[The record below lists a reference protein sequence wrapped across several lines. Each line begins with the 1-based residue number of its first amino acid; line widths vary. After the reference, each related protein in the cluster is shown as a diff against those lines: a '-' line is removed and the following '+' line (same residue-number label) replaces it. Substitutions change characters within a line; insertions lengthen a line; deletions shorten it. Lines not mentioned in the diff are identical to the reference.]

1 MTGHF
6 FCVPATTNPNE
17 ITPSPFSERR
27 GLWLI
32 QDYSNGDAGWISC
45 HSKLL
50 PLSQPKRVREREM
63 HRYIRKTHCIRNR
76 RKGKKNK
83 WKRNPI
89 NKKKKG
95 GERLRPGVIVLSL
108 SGFLLPFTGSLNLFA
123 ASGDGSSFHL
133 WLFLVVADGRSK
145 RSRATATFRRWMRVF
160 GGVRH
165 HQSDTDIPLV
175 SSTKTFFFLFTDSS
189 TGQAR
194 ATAAAKDLP
203 YWISISITVKEDAH
217 KTHLTVHPS
226 VVERINLS
234 GLSFAVV
241 IVGFCSCRR
250 GERVQPRKVE
260 SSSGFG
266 CMTMI
271 ACTTTTRVTQT
282 NSTLFRPF
290 LFLSS
295 DDSGPTDRKFPLFS
309 FFSTLISLHN
319 GTARTVQRPSAE
331 RTSPI
336 PQTKNSRDGGDR
348 PLDCDAVLPYRP
360 MFDFDSFSSRSD
372 DDRASTTKETT
383 RDLGK

>member
-1 MTGHF
+1 MDEGVWGCPPPPIRH
-6 FCVPATTNPNE
+6 
-17 ITPSPFSERR
+17 
-27 GLWLI
+27 W
-32 QDYSNGDAGWISC
+32 
-45 HSKLL
+45 HSSRLF
-50 PLSQPKRVREREM
+50 
-63 HRYIRKTHCIRNR
+63 N
-76 RKGKKNK
+76 KN
-83 WKRNPI
+83 
-89 NKKKKG
+89 
-95 GERLRPGVIVLSL
+95 
-108 SGFLLPFTGSLNLFA
+108 F
-123 ASGDGSSFHL
+123 
-133 WLFLVVADGRSK
+133 
-145 RSRATATFRRWMRVF
+145 
-160 GGVRH
+160 
-165 HQSDTDIPLV
+165 
-175 SSTKTFFFLFTDSS
+175 FFFLFTDSS

-295 DDSGPTDRKFPLFS
+295 DDSGPTDRKFPLFP

-319 GTARTVQRPSAE
+319 GTARTVQRPSAK